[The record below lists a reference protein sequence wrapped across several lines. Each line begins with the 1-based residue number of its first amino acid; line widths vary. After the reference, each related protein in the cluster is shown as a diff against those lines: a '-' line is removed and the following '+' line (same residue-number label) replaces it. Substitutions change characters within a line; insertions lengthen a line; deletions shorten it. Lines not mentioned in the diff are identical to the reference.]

1 MPGSVPKQMELTPK
15 LIRTAHLKEFKQ
27 AGRKFSCLTSYDHM
41 TAGIF
46 DEAGIDVILVGDSAA
61 DNSLGYSSTLPVT
74 IDEMVSFGRAVS
86 TAAKRSLVVIDMP
99 FGSYETGPADA
110 LANAIKMMKTSGAA
124 AVKLEGGERSSAQ
137 IAAIVEAGIPVM
149 GHIGFTPQSVNAL
162 GGFKVQGRGAGAE
175 QLLADAKAVEAAG
188 AFAVVLEMVPAEIAA
203 QVTREL
209 SIPTIG
215 IGAGPD
221 TDGQILVW
229 TDFAGLSV
237 QKPRKFLK
245 RYANIRETLLES
257 AKQYASEVSSGAFP
271 TQDHSFEN

>member
-1 MPGSVPKQMELTPK
+1 MDQNQSQTPK
-15 LIRTAHLKEFKQ
+15 LVRTAHLKEFKQ

-46 DEAGIDVILVGDSAA
+46 DEAGIDVLLVGDSAA
-61 DNSLGYSSTLPVT
+61 DNSLGYTSTLPVT
-74 IDEMVSFGRAVS
+74 VDEMISFGRAVAS
-86 TAAKRSLVVIDMP
+86 AAKRALVVIDMP

-110 LANAIKMMKTSGAA
+110 LANAIKLMKTSGVA
-124 AVKLEGGERSSAQ
+124 AVKLEGGERSENQ
-137 IAAIVEAGIPVM
+137 IKAIVDAGIPVM

-162 GGFKVQGRGAGAE
+162 GGFRVQGRGEGAE

-203 QVTREL
+203 QVTAEL

-229 TDFAGLSV
+229 TDFAGLTS
-237 QKPRKFLK
+237 QKPRKFVK
-245 RYANIRETLLES
+245 RYADIRETLLES
-257 AKQYASEVSSGAFP
+257 AKQYAKEVSESKFP
-271 TQDHSFEN
+271 TSEHSFDN

>member
-1 MPGSVPKQMELTPK
+1 MDQNQSLTPK
-15 LIRTAHLKEFKQ
+15 LVRTAHLKEFKQ

-46 DEAGIDVILVGDSAA
+46 DEAGIDVLLVGDSAA
-61 DNSLGYSSTLPVT
+61 DNSLGYTSTLPVT
-74 IDEMVSFGRAVS
+74 VDEMISFGRAVAS
-86 TAAKRSLVVIDMP
+86 AAKRALVVIDMP
-99 FGSYETGPADA
+99 FGSYETGAADA
-110 LANAIKMMKTSGAA
+110 LANAIKLMKTSGVA
-124 AVKLEGGERSSAQ
+124 AVKLEGGERSVNQ
-137 IAAIVEAGIPVM
+137 IKAIVDAGIPVM

-162 GGFKVQGRGAGAE
+162 GGFRVQGRGDGAE

-203 QVTREL
+203 QVTAEL

-229 TDFAGLSV
+229 TDFAGLTS
-237 QKPRKFLK
+237 QRPRKFVK
-245 RYANIRETLLES
+245 RYANIRETLFES
-257 AKQYASEVSSGAFP
+257 AKQYSRDVNEGKFP
-271 TQDHSFEN
+271 TLDHSFEN